1 MHGDREQAALVFLLL
16 YFYFIF
22 FYLFLALLAVLI
34 NNSSFIGCNSSDT
47 FESVF
52 LTSNYSMKGTN
63 NGRILV
69 DHLSVEPEH
78 LSFTFL

>member
-1 MHGDREQAALVFLLL
+1 MHGDREQAALVFLLF

-52 LTSNYSMKGTN
+52 LTSNYSIRELIMEGSWL
-63 NGRILV
+63 IICL
-69 DHLSVEPEH
+69 
-78 LSFTFL
+78 